1 MPAYSPAKFMLTFR
15 NDTVVEAAD
24 DDEKEGSKTKST
36 KLSKELA
43 EINKDL
49 RIYVS

>member
-24 DDEKEGSKTKST
+24 DDEAQGSKTKST